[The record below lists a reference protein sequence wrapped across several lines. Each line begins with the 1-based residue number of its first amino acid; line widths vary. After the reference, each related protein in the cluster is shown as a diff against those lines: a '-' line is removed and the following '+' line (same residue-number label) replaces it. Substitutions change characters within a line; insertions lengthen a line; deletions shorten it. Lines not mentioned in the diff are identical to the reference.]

1 MKKII
6 ISKGEKYGIFWPF
19 KMPVRKTKLLYTTR
33 PYSRLNEEVHIL
45 RRPNTSKNIRGL
57 MWKKGFSE
65 FPERTHTPLLSEHR
79 VKYIVFP
86 KEWTSQRPPAGY
98 ESSTSTSF
106 SRSLWS
112 PLLHIYWELSR
123 NSASSLIFSAN
134 WVCALSHNCGPLGR
148 RSARPT
154 DYSQNF
160 VSSSSSQS
168 VCRVWCCA
176 AVFNHNII

>member
-1 MKKII
+1 
-6 ISKGEKYGIFWPF
+6 
-19 KMPVRKTKLLYTTR
+19 MPVSKTKLSR

-65 FPERTHTPLLSEHR
+65 FPERTPLLSEHR

-98 ESSTSTSF
+98 ESSTIHP
-106 SRSLWS
+106 SLAAFEV
-112 PLLHIYWELSR
+112 HYYYIYWELSR

-134 WVCALSHNCGPLGR
+134 WVCALSHNCGPLRRG

-160 VSSSSSQS
+160 VSISSSQS
-168 VCRVWCCA
+168 VCRVWCCT

>member
-1 MKKII
+1 MEYFDR
-6 ISKGEKYGIFWPF
+6 SKCLLG
-19 KMPVRKTKLLYTTR
+19 KLNYYNTR

-57 MWKKGFSE
+57 MWKKAFRNSLNV
-65 FPERTHTPLLSEHR
+65 HTPLLSEHR

-134 WVCALSHNCGPLGR
+134 WVCALSHNCGPLRRG
-148 RSARPT
+148 RSACPT

-160 VSSSSSQS
+160 VSSSSQF
-168 VCRVWCCA
+168 VCRVWCCT